1 MGFPTFFGIPVTEIT
16 VMLCNVNPGE
26 KMGRA
31 VFFFFFLHWVGPEV
45 LYKQEV
51 MTHCDLN

>member
-31 VFFFFFLHWVGPEV
+31 VFFFFFYIGWALRSCTSR
-45 LYKQEV
+45 K
-51 MTHCDLN
+51 

>member
-16 VMLCNVNPGE
+16 VLLCNVNPGE
-26 KMGRA
+26 KMRRA
-31 VFFFFFLHWVGPEV
+31 GFFFLHWVGPEV